1 MTTRTLPLLP
11 LKNVAVFPE
20 LIQAVIVGRP
30 ASLAAV
36 KAAVE
41 GDSLIC
47 TVLQKN
53 PNDENPSR
61 DALFDVGTICRV
73 TRVEQR
79 DGGAQVIVR
88 GVQRVRIENLDEQA
102 GSAEPEAPPPSV
114 GEPSAAAAKKQSPGI
129 GEESTGKEAKS
140 GSEKPPRPS
149 EKDDES
155 AFLAVT
161 VSPLP
166 AVVMPDDGEERAKAS
181 ALMRENLD
189 IAKRIAHI
197 MSQNP
202 DQLFEQM
209 VGGIENPITQMYR
222 LAELLR
228 NVELAEKQKVLEV
241 DDVQPFMEA
250 IHGLL
255 RQEIAVVE
263 MQRDLQSQA
272 REEVEQSQREH
283 MLRHQKRVIE
293 QALGEQN
300 DDEDVAELR
309 EQIRNL
315 KLSDDV
321 RKEVD
326 RELKRL
332 SKMSSHAADYQIA
345 RGYLELVAEL
355 PWNVITEDALDL
367 GNAQTVL
374 DEDHYGLEDVKE
386 RILESLAVLKLNPE
400 AKASILCFVGPP
412 GVGKT
417 SLGQSI
423 ARAMGR
429 KFERMS
435 LGGLHDE
442 SELRGHRRTYIGA
455 MPGRILQAVRRS
467 GVRNPVL
474 MLDEVD
480 KLGRDFRGDPAAAL
494 MEILDPAQNKEFRD
508 NYLNLPFDLSK
519 AFFITTANHLDGIPR
534 PLLDR
539 MEVLDLT
546 GYSELEK
553 LEIARRYLIPRQREN
568 AGLKEEQ
575 LAFTP
580 EALSCAVRR
589 HTREAGVRELDRV
602 IGRIASKRARQIV
615 QPQPSGAEALDQ
627 PIREDDGPITADD
640 LPDLLGP
647 EKFKTD
653 RQRSNMAPGVAPGLA
668 YTEAGGD
675 VLYVE
680 ATLTHKDDK
689 TITTGHLGKVMQESI
704 QAARS
709 YIWSV
714 AEQLEIDRATI
725 EENGIHVHVPAGAV
739 PKDGPS
745 AGITMATALAS
756 LYSNKSVR
764 DDIAMTGEL
773 TLSGLVLPVGGIREK
788 VLAAHRTGIRHVILP
803 RDNEAELAKL
813 PAPVRDEMEVTLV
826 DRLEDAVRVAI
837 PGLSPEG
844 AA

>member
-1 MTTRTLPLLP
+1 MTTHKLPLLP
-11 LKNVAVFPE
+11 LKNVTVYPE
-20 LIQAVIVGRP
+20 LIQALIVGRP
-30 ASLAAV
+30 ASLV
-36 KAAVE
+36 SIKAALD
-41 GDSLIC
+41 GDNTVL
-47 TVLQKN
+47 TVLQKD
-53 PNDENPSR
+53 PDDEHPAR
-61 DALFDVGTICRV
+61 EALYDVGTISKI

-88 GVQRVRIENLDEQA
+88 GVRRARLGDLTA
-102 GSAEPEAPPPSV
+102 AEGETPLVEVEVEELPTLTLPEDA
-114 GEPSAAAAKKQSPGI
+114 
-129 GEESTGKEAKS
+129 
-140 GSEKPPRPS
+140 
-149 EKDDES
+149 
-155 AFLAVT
+155 
-161 VSPLP
+161 
-166 AVVMPDDGEERAKAS
+166 EERAKAT

-189 IAKRIAHI
+189 IAKRVAQI

-202 DQLFEQM
+202 DQLFQQM
-209 VGGIENPITQMYR
+209 VGGIEDPVTQMYR

-228 NVELAEKQKVLEV
+228 NVEQAEKQKVLEV
-241 DDVQPFMEA
+241 DGIQPFLEA

-293 QALGEQN
+293 EALGEQG

-309 EQIRNL
+309 EQLRNINL
-315 KLSDDV
+315 TDDV

-332 SKMSSHAADYQIA
+332 AKMSSHAADYQIA

-355 PWNVITEDALDL
+355 PWNVITEDQLDL
-367 GNAQTVL
+367 GHAQSVL

-386 RILESLAVLKLNPE
+386 RILESLAVLQLNPE
-400 AKASILCFVGPP
+400 AKANILCFVGPP

-455 MPGRILQAVRRS
+455 MPGRILQAVRRA

-519 AFFITTANHLDGIPR
+519 VFFITTANHLDGIPP

-539 MEVLDLT
+539 MEVLELT
-546 GYSELEK
+546 GYSEQEK
-553 LEIARRYLIPRQREN
+553 REIARRYLLPRQRDN
-568 AGLKEEQ
+568 AGLTLEQ
-575 LAFTP
+575 LDLTDDAI
-580 EALSCAVRR
+580 SWAVRR
-589 HTREAGVRELDRV
+589 HTREAGVRELERV
-602 IGRIASKRARQIV
+602 IARVASKRARQIV
-615 QPQPSGAEALDQ
+615 QAEDASA
-627 PIREDDGPITADD
+627 PITVDD
-640 LPDLLGP
+640 LPALLGP
-647 EKFKTD
+647 DKFKTD
-653 RQRSNMAPGVAPGLA
+653 RQRENMAPGIAPGLA

-689 TITTGHLGKVMQESI
+689 TITTGRLGKVMQESI

-709 YIWSV
+709 YIWSA
-714 AEQLEIDRATI
+714 AEQLNIDRATI
-725 EENGIHVHVPAGAV
+725 EQNGIHVHVPAGAV

-756 LYSNKSVR
+756 LYSNQSVR

-803 RDNEAELAKL
+803 RDNESELAKL
-813 PAPVRDEMEVTLV
+813 PLPVRDEMEVTLV
-826 DRLEDAVRVAI
+826 DRLEDAVKVAI
-837 PGLSPEG
+837 PGLQGMS
-844 AA
+844 

>member
-1 MTTRTLPLLP
+1 MSTTTLPLLP
-11 LKNVAVFPE
+11 LKNVTVFPA
-20 LIQAVIVGRP
+20 LIQALIVGRA
-30 ASLAAV
+30 ASLAAI
-36 KAAVE
+36 KAAVD
-41 GDSLIC
+41 GDGQLL

-53 PNDENPSR
+53 PEDEHPDR
-61 DALFDVGTICRV
+61 DGLYDIGTISTV
-73 TRVEQR
+73 TRVEKR
-79 DGGAQVIVR
+79 EGGAQVIVR
-88 GVQRVRIENLDEQA
+88 GLARVRLHDVSGPANEESPALAQIERL
-102 GSAEPEAPPPSV
+102 PTLKVPPS
-114 GEPSAAAAKKQSPGI
+114 GEA
-129 GEESTGKEAKS
+129 
-140 GSEKPPRPS
+140 
-149 EKDDES
+149 
-155 AFLAVT
+155 
-161 VSPLP
+161 
-166 AVVMPDDGEERAKAS
+166 RAKAI
-181 ALMRENLD
+181 ALMKENLD
-189 IAKRIAHI
+189 ITRQIARI

-202 DQLFEQM
+202 DQLFQQM
-209 VGGIENPITQMYR
+209 VGAIDDPVTQMYR
-222 LAELLR
+222 LTELLR
-228 NVELAEKQKVLEV
+228 NVEQSAKQRVLEV
-241 DDVQPFMEA
+241 DELQPFLEA
-250 IHGLL
+250 IHKLL
-255 RQEIAVVE
+255 RQEIAVIE

-293 QALGEQN
+293 EALGEEG
-300 DDEDVAELR
+300 DDEDIAELR
-309 EQIRNL
+309 EQLRNIQL
-315 KLSDDV
+315 PEDV

-332 SKMSSHAADYQIA
+332 SKMSPNAADYQVS

-355 PWNVITEDALDL
+355 PWNVVTEDSLELD
-367 GNAQTVL
+367 NAETVL
-374 DEDHYGLEDVKE
+374 DEDHYGLDDVKE
-386 RILESLAVLKLNPE
+386 RIIESLAVLKLNPE

-455 MPGRILQAVRRS
+455 MPGRILQAVRRA

-519 AFFITTANHLDGIPR
+519 VFFITTANHLDGVPR

-539 MEVLDLT
+539 MEVLELT

-553 LEIARRYLIPRQREN
+553 LEIARRYLILRQREN
-568 AGLKEEQ
+568 AGLQEEQ
-575 LAFTP
+575 LNFTD
-580 EALSCAVRR
+580 EALSWIVRR
-589 HTREAGVRELDRV
+589 HTREAGVREFDRV
-602 IGRIASKRARQIV
+602 IARVASKRARQIV
-615 QPQPSGAEALDQ
+615 QAKEAAAA
-627 PIREDDGPITADD
+627 ITVDD
-640 LPDLLGP
+640 LPALLGP
-647 EKFKTD
+647 DKFKTD
-653 RQRSNMAPGVAPGLA
+653 RQRENMAPGVAPGLA

-680 ATLTHKDDK
+680 ATLTHKEDK
-689 TITTGHLGKVMQESI
+689 TITTGHLGKVMEESI
-704 QAARS
+704 KAARS

-714 AEQLEIDRATI
+714 ADQFNIDRATI
-725 EENGIHVHVPAGAV
+725 EGNGIHVHVPAGAV

-756 LYSNKSVR
+756 LYSNKPVR

-773 TLSGLVLPVGGIREK
+773 TLSGLILPVGGIREK

-803 RDNEAELAKL
+803 KDNEAELAKL
-813 PAPVRDEMEVTLV
+813 PPPVRDEMQVTLV
-826 DRLEDAVRVAI
+826 DRLEDAVKVAI
-837 PGLSPEG
+837 PDLNAG
-844 AA
+844 AS

>member
-1 MTTRTLPLLP
+1 MTTYRLPLLP
-11 LKNVAVFPE
+11 LKNVTVYPE
-20 LIQAVIVGRP
+20 LIQALIVGRP
-30 ASLAAV
+30 ASLAAI
-36 KAAVE
+36 KMAV
-41 GDSLIC
+41 DSERQVL

-53 PNDENPSR
+53 PEDEHPAR
-61 DALFDVGTICRV
+61 DALHDIGTVSTI

-79 DGGAQVIVR
+79 EGGAQVIVR
-88 GVQRVRIENLDEQA
+88 GVRRVRLHALTTTEGEVPLVEVDVEDLPPLA
-102 GSAEPEAPPPSV
+102 TPEA
-114 GEPSAAAAKKQSPGI
+114 
-129 GEESTGKEAKS
+129 
-140 GSEKPPRPS
+140 
-149 EKDDES
+149 
-155 AFLAVT
+155 
-161 VSPLP
+161 
-166 AVVMPDDGEERAKAS
+166 GEERAKAM

-189 IAKRIAHI
+189 MARRIAHV

-202 DQLFEQM
+202 EQLFQQM

-228 NVELAEKQKVLEV
+228 NVEQGEKQNVLEISE
-241 DDVQPFMEA
+241 VQPFLEA

-255 RQEIAVVE
+255 RQEIAVAE

-283 MLRHQKRVIE
+283 LLRHQKRVIE
-293 QALGEQN
+293 EALGEEG

-309 EQIRNL
+309 EQLRGLNL
-315 KLSDDV
+315 SEDV

-332 SKMSSHAADYQIA
+332 SKLSSHAPDYQIA

-355 PWNVITEDALDL
+355 PWNVITEDMLDV

-400 AKASILCFVGPP
+400 AKSSILCFVGPP

-442 SELRGHRRTYIGA
+442 SELRGHRRTYVGA

-519 AFFITTANHLDGIPR
+519 VFFITTANHLDGVPR

-568 AGLKEEQ
+568 AGLKEQQ
-575 LAFTP
+575 LAFTD

-602 IGRIASKRARQIV
+602 IGRVASKRARQIV
-615 QPQPSGAEALDQ
+615 QAKPTGAESLDE
-627 PIREDDGPITADD
+627 PIYQDPDAPITADD
-640 LPDLLGP
+640 LPTLLGP

-653 RQRSNMAPGVAPGLA
+653 RQREDMAPGVAAGLA

-680 ATLTHKDDK
+680 ATLTHQDEK

-704 QAARS
+704 KAARS

-714 AEQLEIDRATI
+714 AERLNIDRATI
-725 EENGIHVHVPAGAV
+725 EQNGVHVHVPAGAV

-813 PAPVRDEMEVTLV
+813 PAPVREEMEVTLV
-826 DRLEDAVRVAI
+826 DRLEDAVKVAI
-837 PGLSPEG
+837 PGLSS
-844 AA
+844 AN

>member
-1 MTTRTLPLLP
+1 
-11 LKNVAVFPE
+11 
-20 LIQAVIVGRP
+20 
-30 ASLAAV
+30 
-36 KAAVE
+36 
-41 GDSLIC
+41 
-47 TVLQKN
+47 
-53 PNDENPSR
+53 
-61 DALFDVGTICRV
+61 
-73 TRVEQR
+73 
-79 DGGAQVIVR
+79 
-88 GVQRVRIENLDEQA
+88 
-102 GSAEPEAPPPSV
+102 
-114 GEPSAAAAKKQSPGI
+114 
-129 GEESTGKEAKS
+129 
-140 GSEKPPRPS
+140 
-149 EKDDES
+149 
-155 AFLAVT
+155 
-161 VSPLP
+161 
-166 AVVMPDDGEERAKAS
+166 
-181 ALMRENLD
+181 
-189 IAKRIAHI
+189 
-197 MSQNP
+197 
-202 DQLFEQM
+202 
-209 VGGIENPITQMYR
+209 MYR
-222 LAELLR
+222 L
-228 NVELAEKQKVLEV
+228 VELARNIEQNDKQRILEI
-241 DDVQPFMEA
+241 DEIQEFLEA
-250 IHGLL
+250 IHRLL
-255 RQEIAVVE
+255 RQELAVVE

-272 REEVEQSQREH
+272 REEAEHGQREH
-283 MLRHQKRVIE
+283 LLRQQKRVIE
-293 QALGEQN
+293 EALGEDG
-300 DDEDVAELR
+300 DDEDIAELR
-309 EQIRNL
+309 KQLRNVNL
-315 KLSDDV
+315 PDDV

-332 SKMSSHAADYQIA
+332 SRMSANAADYQVS

-355 PWNVITEDALDL
+355 PWNVITEDTLDL
-367 GNAQTVL
+367 ANAQTVL
-374 DEDHYGLEDVKE
+374 DEDHYGLEEVKE
-386 RILESLAVLKLNPE
+386 RILEALAVLRLNPD

-455 MPGRILQAVRRS
+455 MPGRILQAVRRA

-494 MEILDPAQNKEFRD
+494 MEILDPAQNREFRD

-519 AFFITTANHLDGIPR
+519 VIFITTANHLDGIPR

-539 MEVLDLT
+539 MEVLELT
-546 GYSELEK
+546 GYSEMEK

-568 AGLKEEQ
+568 AGLDDDQ
-575 LAFTP
+575 LGFTD
-580 EALSCAVRR
+580 EALSWAVRR

-602 IGRIASKRARQIV
+602 VGRVASKRARQIV
-615 QPQPSGAEALDQ
+615 QAEGPSA
-627 PIREDDGPITADD
+627 TVTVDD
-640 LPDLLGP
+640 LPELLGP
-647 EKFKTD
+647 DKFKTD
-653 RQRSNMAPGVAPGLA
+653 RQRENMAPGVAPGLA

-714 AEQLEIDRATI
+714 AERLNIDRSTI

-756 LYSNKSVR
+756 LYSNKRVR
-764 DDIAMTGEL
+764 DDVAMTGEL

-803 RDNEAELAKL
+803 RDNESDFAKL
-813 PAPVRDEMEVTLV
+813 PQAVRDDMELTLV
-826 DRLEDAVRVAI
+826 DCLEDAVKVAI
-837 PGLSPEG
+837 PGLQPP
-844 AA
+844 A

>member
-1 MTTRTLPLLP
+1 MSTRKLPLLP
-11 LKNVAVFPE
+11 LKDVTVFPK
-20 LIQAVIVGRP
+20 LIQALIVGRP

-36 KAAVE
+36 KAAAE
-41 GDSLIC
+41 AGGEIL
-47 TVLQKN
+47 TVLQRQ
-53 PNDENPSR
+53 PEEEHPDQAGLYEI
-61 DALFDVGTICRV
+61 GTLSTV
-73 TRVEQR
+73 TRVDQR

-88 GVQRVRIENLDEQA
+88 GEQRVRILSVAKAEA
-102 GSAEPEAPPPSV
+102 GPEGEGDTDALEAEVEPLRTPEVP
-114 GEPSAAAAKKQSPGI
+114 
-129 GEESTGKEAKS
+129 EE
-140 GSEKPPRPS
+140 
-149 EKDDES
+149 
-155 AFLAVT
+155 
-161 VSPLP
+161 
-166 AVVMPDDGEERAKAS
+166 GEERAKAT

-189 IAKRIAHI
+189 IARRIAQI

-202 DQLFEQM
+202 EQIFQQM
-209 VGGIENPITQMYR
+209 VGSIKSPITQMYR
-222 LAELLR
+222 LVDLLR
-228 NVELAEKQKVLEV
+228 NAEQVEKQKVLEQG
-241 DDVQPFMEA
+241 DAQPFLEA
-250 IHGLL
+250 IHALL

-283 MLRHQKRVIE
+283 LLRHQKRVIE
-293 QALGEQN
+293 EALGEQA

-309 EQIRNL
+309 EQLRGL
-315 KLSDDV
+315 KLGDDV

-332 SKMSSHAADYQIA
+332 SRMSSHAADYQIA

-355 PWNVITEDALDL
+355 PWNVVTEDTLDL
-367 GNAQTVL
+367 DHAQTVL
-374 DEDHYGLEDVKE
+374 DEDHYGLGDVKE
-386 RILESLAVLKLNPE
+386 RILEALAVLQLNPE

-455 MPGRILQAVRRS
+455 MPGRILQAVRRA

-494 MEILDPAQNKEFRD
+494 MEILDPAQNKDFRD

-519 AFFITTANHLDGIPR
+519 VFFITTANDTGGIPR

-539 MEVLDLT
+539 MEVLDLS
-546 GYSELEK
+546 GYSEQEK
-553 LEIARRYLIPRQREN
+553 LEIACRYLIPRQREN
-568 AGLKEEQ
+568 AGLKDEQ
-575 LAFTP
+575 LVFTD
-580 EALSCAVRR
+580 EALSWITRR
-589 HTREAGVRELDRV
+589 HTREAGVRELDRA
-602 IGRIASKRARQIV
+602 IGRVASKRARLIV
-615 QPQPSGAEALDQ
+615 QEEERPSDTGSA
-627 PIREDDGPITADD
+627 ITVDD
-640 LPDLLGP
+640 LPRLLGP
-647 EKFKTD
+647 EKFKSD
-653 RQRSNMAPGVAPGLA
+653 RQRENMAPGVAPGLA
-668 YTEAGGD
+668 YTESGGD

-689 TITTGHLGKVMQESI
+689 TITTGHLGQVMQESI

-714 AEQLEIDRATI
+714 ADSLNIDRATI

-756 LYSNKSVR
+756 LYSDKSVR
-764 DDIAMTGEL
+764 DDIALTGEL

-813 PAPVRDEMEVTLV
+813 PERVRDEMEVTLV

-837 PGLSPEG
+837 PGLQ
-844 AA
+844 A

>member
-1 MTTRTLPLLP
+1 MQKLPLLP

-20 LIQAVIVGRP
+20 LIQALIVGRP

-36 KAAVE
+36 KAAAE
-41 GDSLIC
+41 DNREIL
-47 TVLQKN
+47 TVLQRDRN
-53 PNDENPSR
+53 EENPAR
-61 DALFDVGTICRV
+61 EGVYDIGTASRV
-73 TRVEQR
+73 TRVEKR

-88 GVQRVRIENLDEQA
+88 GLRRVRLHGLNL
-102 GSAEPEAPPPSV
+102 V
-114 GEPSAAAAKKQSPGI
+114 GEGPLAEVEV
-129 GEESTGKEAKS
+129 EEL
-140 GSEKPPRPS
+140 P
-149 EKDDES
+149 
-155 AFLAVT
+155 T
-161 VSPLP
+161 VALP
-166 AVVMPDDGEERAKAS
+166 EDGEERAKAT
-181 ALMRENLD
+181 ALARENLD
-189 IAKRIAHI
+189 IARQIAHL
-197 MSQNP
+197 MSENP
-202 DQLFEQM
+202 DQLFHQM
-209 VGGIENPITQMYR
+209 VGSIEDVITQMYR
-222 LAELLR
+222 LAELAR
-228 NVELAEKQKVLEV
+228 NVEQAEKQKILEI
-241 DDVQPFMEA
+241 DDCQEFLEA
-250 IHGLL
+250 IHRLL
-255 RQEIAVVE
+255 RQEMAVIE

-272 REEVEQSQREH
+272 REEAEQGQREH
-283 MLRHQKRVIE
+283 LLRHQKRVIE
-293 QALGEQN
+293 EALGEGS
-300 DDEDVAELR
+300 DDEDTAELR
-309 EQIRNL
+309 EQLRGI
-315 KLSDDV
+315 KLPDDV

-332 SKMSSHAADYQIA
+332 SRMSANAADYQIA

-355 PWNVITEDALDL
+355 PWNVITEDTLDL
-367 GNAQTVL
+367 GHAQNVL
-374 DEDHYGLEDVKE
+374 DEDHYGLDDVKE
-386 RILESLAVLKLNPE
+386 RILESLAVLQLNPE

-455 MPGRILQAVRRS
+455 MPGRILQAVRRA

-519 AFFITTANHLDGIPR
+519 VFFITTANHLDGVPR

-539 MEVLDLT
+539 MEVLELT
-546 GYSELEK
+546 GYSEMEK

-568 AGLKEEQ
+568 AGLGDEQ
-575 LAFTP
+575 LGFTD
-580 EALSCAVRR
+580 EALAWAIRR

-602 IGRIASKRARQIV
+602 IGRVASKRARQTL
-615 QPQPSGAEALDQ
+615 QAEKPAD
-627 PIREDDGPITADD
+627 TVTMDD
-640 LPDLLGP
+640 LPGLLGP
-647 EKFKTD
+647 DKFKND
-653 RQRSNMAPGVAPGLA
+653 RQRENLAPGVAPGLA

-689 TITTGHLGKVMQESI
+689 TITTGHLGKVMTESI

-714 AEQLEIDRATI
+714 AERLNISRSTI

-756 LYSNKSVR
+756 IYSNKRVR
-764 DDIAMTGEL
+764 DDVAMTGEL
-773 TLSGLVLPVGGIREK
+773 TLSGIVLPVGGIREK

-803 RDNEAELAKL
+803 RDNEADFAKL
-813 PAPVRDEMEVTLV
+813 PPLVREEMEVTLV
-826 DRLEDAVRVAI
+826 DCLEDAVKVAI
-837 PGLSPEG
+837 PELGPVGE
-844 AA
+844 A

>member
-1 MTTRTLPLLP
+1 MSTVSLPLLP
-11 LKNVAVFPE
+11 LKNVTVFPA
-20 LIQAVIVGRP
+20 LIQALIVGRA
-30 ASLAAV
+30 ASLAAI

-41 GDSLIC
+41 GDGRIL

-53 PNDENPSR
+53 PEDEHPER
-61 DALFDVGTICRV
+61 DGLYDIGTVSTV

-88 GVQRVRIENLDEQA
+88 GVARARLHRMSVPQA
-102 GSAEPEAPPPSV
+102 EDQPALVEVKKLTELCVPRT
-114 GEPSAAAAKKQSPGI
+114 GEK
-129 GEESTGKEAKS
+129 
-140 GSEKPPRPS
+140 
-149 EKDDES
+149 
-155 AFLAVT
+155 
-161 VSPLP
+161 
-166 AVVMPDDGEERAKAS
+166 RAKAV
-181 ALMRENLD
+181 ALMKENLD
-189 IAKRIAHI
+189 IARQITRVV
-197 MSQNP
+197 SQNP
-202 DQLFEQM
+202 DQLFQQM
-209 VGGIENPITQMYR
+209 VGGIEDPVTQMYR
-222 LAELLR
+222 LTELLR
-228 NVELAEKQKVLEV
+228 NVEQGAKQRVLEI
-241 DDVQPFMEA
+241 DEMQPFLEA

-255 RQEIAVVE
+255 RQEMAVIE
-263 MQRDLQSQA
+263 MQRDLQSKA
-272 REEVEQSQREH
+272 REEVEESQREH

-293 QALGEQN
+293 EALGEQG
-300 DDEDVAELR
+300 DDEDIAELR
-309 EQIRNL
+309 EQLRGITVP
-315 KLSDDV
+315 DDV

-332 SKMSSHAADYQIA
+332 SKMSNHAADYQVA

-355 PWNVITEDALDL
+355 PWNVVTEDTLDL
-367 GNAQTVL
+367 SHAQTVL
-374 DEDHYGLEDVKE
+374 DEDHYGLDDVKE
-386 RILESLAVLKLNPE
+386 RILEALAVLQLNPD

-455 MPGRILQAVRRS
+455 MPGRILQAVRRA

-519 AFFITTANHLDGIPR
+519 VFFITTANHLDGVPR

-553 LEIARRYLIPRQREN
+553 LEIARRYLIPRQRDN
-568 AGLKEEQ
+568 AGLNREQ
-575 LAFTP
+575 LNFTN
-580 EALSCAVRR
+580 EALSWAIRR

-602 IGRIASKRARQIV
+602 LGRVASKRARQVV
-615 QPQPSGAEALDQ
+615 QAEEPPPA
-627 PIREDDGPITADD
+627 ITVDD
-640 LPDLLGP
+640 LPKLLGP
-647 EKFKTD
+647 DKFKTD
-653 RQRSNMAPGVAPGLA
+653 RQRENMAPGVAPGLA

-680 ATLTHKDDK
+680 ATLTHKEDK

-714 AEQLEIDRATI
+714 AEQLNIDRSKI

-756 LYSNKSVR
+756 LYSNKPVR

-803 RDNEAELAKL
+803 RDNEAELTKL

-826 DRLEDAVRVAI
+826 DRLEDAVKVAI
-837 PGLSPEG
+837 PDLRASVF
-844 AA
+844 

>member
-1 MTTRTLPLLP
+1 MTTQTLPLLP
-11 LKNVAVFPE
+11 LKNVAIFPE
-20 LIQAVIVGRP
+20 LIQALIVGRP

-36 KAAVE
+36 KVAIDHDRKLV
-41 GDSLIC
+41 
-47 TVLQKN
+47 TVLQK
-53 PNDENPSR
+53 DRDQENPDR
-61 DALFDVGTICRV
+61 EGLFDIGTLASV

-88 GVQRVRIENLDEQA
+88 GVRRVRVEGL
-102 GSAEPEAPPPSV
+102 SAPTAEDAPAEVEVVELPTPVLPE
-114 GEPSAAAAKKQSPGI
+114 G
-129 GEESTGKEAKS
+129 
-140 GSEKPPRPS
+140 
-149 EKDDES
+149 
-155 AFLAVT
+155 
-161 VSPLP
+161 
-166 AVVMPDDGEERAKAS
+166 GEERAKAT
-181 ALMRENLD
+181 ALIRENLD
-189 IAKRIAHI
+189 IARQVAHI

-202 DQLFEQM
+202 DQLFQQM
-209 VGGIENPITQMYR
+209 VGSIEDPVTQMYR
-222 LAELLR
+222 L
-228 NVELAEKQKVLEV
+228 VELARNIEQNDKQRILEI
-241 DDVQPFMEA
+241 DEIQQFLEA
-250 IHGLL
+250 IHRLL
-255 RQEIAVVE
+255 RQELAVVE

-272 REEVEQSQREH
+272 REEAEHGQREH
-283 MLRHQKRVIE
+283 LLRQQKRVIE
-293 QALGEQN
+293 EALGEDG
-300 DDEDVAELR
+300 DDEDIAELR
-309 EQIRNL
+309 KQLRNVNL
-315 KLSDDV
+315 PDDV

-332 SKMSSHAADYQIA
+332 SRMSANAADYQVS

-355 PWNVITEDALDL
+355 PWNVITEDTLDL
-367 GNAQTVL
+367 ANAQTVL
-374 DEDHYGLEDVKE
+374 DEDHYGLEEVKE
-386 RILESLAVLKLNPE
+386 RILESLAVLRLNPD
-400 AKASILCFVGPP
+400 ANASILCFVGPP

-455 MPGRILQAVRRS
+455 MPGRILQAVRRA

-494 MEILDPAQNKEFRD
+494 MEILDPAQNCEFRD

-519 AFFITTANHLDGIPR
+519 VIFITTANHLDGVPR

-539 MEVLDLT
+539 MEVLELT
-546 GYSELEK
+546 GYSEIEK

-568 AGLKEEQ
+568 AGLSDDQ
-575 LAFTP
+575 LGFTD
-580 EALSCAVRR
+580 EALSWAVRR

-602 IGRIASKRARQIV
+602 IGRVASKRARQIV
-615 QPQPSGAEALDQ
+615 QAEVPSA
-627 PIREDDGPITADD
+627 TVTVDD
-640 LPDLLGP
+640 LPELLGP
-647 EKFKTD
+647 DRFKTD
-653 RQRSNMAPGVAPGLA
+653 RQRENMAPGVAPGLA

-714 AEQLEIDRATI
+714 AERLNIDRSMI

-756 LYSNKSVR
+756 LYSNKRVR
-764 DDIAMTGEL
+764 DDVAMTGEL

-803 RDNEAELAKL
+803 RDNESDFAKL
-813 PAPVRDEMEVTLV
+813 PQAVRDDMELTLV
-826 DRLEDAVRVAI
+826 DCLEDAVKVAI
-837 PGLSPEG
+837 PGLKPPV
-844 AA
+844 

>member
-1 MTTRTLPLLP
+1 MPTSKLPLLP
-11 LKNVAVFPE
+11 LKNVAVFPQ
-20 LIQAVIVGRP
+20 LIQALIVGRV

-36 KAAVE
+36 KAATE
-41 GDSLIC
+41 RDCEIL
-47 TVLQKN
+47 TVLQKD
-53 PNDENPSR
+53 PNDERPNCEG
-61 DALFDVGTICRV
+61 LYGVGTVSTV

-88 GVQRVRIENLDEQA
+88 GLRRVRLLAVSPAEGNAPLVEAEVENLPTPTI
-102 GSAEPEAPPPSV
+102 PEA
-114 GEPSAAAAKKQSPGI
+114 
-129 GEESTGKEAKS
+129 
-140 GSEKPPRPS
+140 
-149 EKDDES
+149 
-155 AFLAVT
+155 
-161 VSPLP
+161 
-166 AVVMPDDGEERAKAS
+166 GEERAKAIV
-181 ALMRENLD
+181 LIRENLD
-189 IAKRIAHI
+189 IARQIAHI
-197 MSQNP
+197 MSQNA
-202 DQLFEQM
+202 DQFFQQM
-209 VGGIENPITQMYR
+209 VGGIEDPVTQMYR

-228 NVELAEKQKVLEV
+228 NVEQQDKQKVLEI
-241 DDVQPFMEA
+241 DDIQPFVEA
-250 IHGLL
+250 VHSLL
-255 RQEIAVVE
+255 RQELVVVE

-272 REEVEQSQREH
+272 REEVEQNQREH
-283 MLRHQKRVIE
+283 LLRHQKRVIE
-293 QALGEQN
+293 EALGEDG

-309 EQIRNL
+309 KQLRSINL
-315 KLSDDV
+315 PEDV

-332 SKMSSHAADYQIA
+332 SRMSANAADYQVA
-345 RGYLELVAEL
+345 RGYLELIAEL
-355 PWNVITEDALDL
+355 PWNVITEDSLDL
-367 GNAQTVL
+367 DHAQAVL
-374 DEDHYGLEDVKE
+374 NEDHYGLDDVKE
-386 RILESLAVLKLNPE
+386 RILESLAVLQLNPE

-442 SELRGHRRTYIGA
+442 SELRGHRRTYVGA
-455 MPGRILQAVRRS
+455 MPGRILQAVRRA

-519 AFFITTANHLDGIPR
+519 VFFITTANQLDGVPR

-539 MEVLDLT
+539 MEVLELT

-553 LEIARRYLIPRQREN
+553 LEIARRYLIPQQRDN
-568 AGLKEEQ
+568 AGLAAEQ
-575 LAFTP
+575 LDFTDD
-580 EALSCAVRR
+580 ALCWAIRH
-589 HTREAGVRELDRV
+589 HTREAGVRELDRI
-602 IGRIASKRARQIV
+602 IGRVASRRARQIV
-615 QPQPSGAEALDQ
+615 QAKEVVAS
-627 PIREDDGPITADD
+627 ITVDD
-640 LPDLLGP
+640 LPALLGP

-653 RQRSNMAPGVAPGLA
+653 RQRENMAPGVAPGLA

-689 TITTGHLGKVMQESI
+689 TITTGHLGQVMQESI

-714 AEQLEIDRATI
+714 AERLNIDRATI

-756 LYSNKSVR
+756 LYSNKRVR
-764 DDIAMTGEL
+764 DDVAMTGEL

-813 PAPVRDEMEVTLV
+813 PALVREEMKVTLV
-826 DRLEDAVRVAI
+826 DRLEEAVKVAI
-837 PGLSPEG
+837 PDLQTST
-844 AA
+844 AS

>member
-1 MTTRTLPLLP
+1 MTTQTLPRLPLLP
-11 LKNVAVFPE
+11 LKNVAIFPE
-20 LIQAVIVGRP
+20 LIQALIVGRP

-36 KAAVE
+36 KVAIDQDRKLV
-41 GDSLIC
+41 
-47 TVLQKN
+47 TVLQR
-53 PNDENPSR
+53 DRDQENPDR
-61 DALFDVGTICRV
+61 EGLFDIGTLATV

-88 GVQRVRIENLDEQA
+88 GVRRVRVHALCA
-102 GSAEPEAPPPSV
+102 PAAEDAPAEVEVVELPTPVLPE
-114 GEPSAAAAKKQSPGI
+114 
-129 GEESTGKEAKS
+129 
-140 GSEKPPRPS
+140 
-149 EKDDES
+149 
-155 AFLAVT
+155 
-161 VSPLP
+161 
-166 AVVMPDDGEERAKAS
+166 DGEERAKAT
-181 ALMRENLD
+181 ALVRENLD
-189 IAKRIAHI
+189 IARQVAHI

-202 DQLFEQM
+202 DQLFQQM
-209 VGGIENPITQMYR
+209 VGSIEDPVTQMYR
-222 LAELLR
+222 L
-228 NVELAEKQKVLEV
+228 VELARNIEQNDKQRILEI
-241 DDVQPFMEA
+241 DEIQPFLEA
-250 IHGLL
+250 IHRLL
-255 RQEIAVVE
+255 RQELAVVE

-272 REEVEQSQREH
+272 REEAEHGQREH
-283 MLRHQKRVIE
+283 LLRQQKRVIE
-293 QALGEQN
+293 EALGEDG
-300 DDEDVAELR
+300 DDEDIAELR
-309 EQIRNL
+309 KQLRNVNL
-315 KLSDDV
+315 PDDV

-332 SKMSSHAADYQIA
+332 SRMSANAADYQVS

-355 PWNVITEDALDL
+355 PWNVITEDTLDL
-367 GNAQTVL
+367 ANAQTVL
-374 DEDHYGLEDVKE
+374 DEDHYGLEEVKE
-386 RILESLAVLKLNPE
+386 RILESLAVLRLNPD

-455 MPGRILQAVRRS
+455 MPGRILQAVRRA

-494 MEILDPAQNKEFRD
+494 MEILDPAQNREFRD

-519 AFFITTANHLDGIPR
+519 VIFITTANHLDGIPR

-539 MEVLDLT
+539 MEVLELT
-546 GYSELEK
+546 GYSEMEK

-568 AGLKEEQ
+568 AGLADDQ
-575 LAFTP
+575 LGFTD
-580 EALSCAVRR
+580 EALSWGVRR

-615 QPQPSGAEALDQ
+615 QAEGPSA
-627 PIREDDGPITADD
+627 TVTVDD
-640 LPDLLGP
+640 LPELLGP
-647 EKFKTD
+647 DKFKTD
-653 RQRSNMAPGVAPGLA
+653 RQRENMAPGVAPGLA
-668 YTEAGGD
+668 YTEVGGD

-714 AEQLEIDRATI
+714 AERLNIDRNTI

-756 LYSNKSVR
+756 LYSNKRVR
-764 DDIAMTGEL
+764 DDVAMTGEL

-803 RDNEAELAKL
+803 RDNESDFAKL
-813 PAPVRDEMEVTLV
+813 PQAVRDDMELTLV
-826 DRLEDAVRVAI
+826 DCLEDAVKVAI
-837 PGLSPEG
+837 PGLRPP
-844 AA
+844 A

>member
-1 MTTRTLPLLP
+1 MSTTSLPLLP
-11 LKNVAVFPE
+11 LKNVTVFPA
-20 LIQAVIVGRP
+20 LIQALIVGRT
-30 ASLAAV
+30 ASLAAI

-41 GDSLIC
+41 GDGQLL

-53 PNDENPSR
+53 PEDEHPDR
-61 DALFDVGTICRV
+61 DGLYDIGTISTV

-79 DGGAQVIVR
+79 EGGAQVIVR
-88 GVQRVRIENLDEQA
+88 GIGRARLHGLSGPANDDAPVVAEIERL
-102 GSAEPEAPPPSV
+102 PTLKVPPS
-114 GEPSAAAAKKQSPGI
+114 
-129 GEESTGKEAKS
+129 
-140 GSEKPPRPS
+140 
-149 EKDDES
+149 
-155 AFLAVT
+155 
-161 VSPLP
+161 
-166 AVVMPDDGEERAKAS
+166 GEERAKAI
-181 ALMRENLD
+181 ALMKENLD
-189 IAKRIAHI
+189 MARQIARV
-197 MSQNP
+197 MSQNAE
-202 DQLFEQM
+202 QLFQQM
-209 VGGIENPITQMYR
+209 VGGIDDPVTQMYR

-228 NVELAEKQKVLEV
+228 NVEQGAKQQVLEI
-241 DDVQPFMEA
+241 DQLQPFLEVV
-250 IHGLL
+250 HKLL
-255 RQEIAVVE
+255 RQEVAVIE

-293 QALGEQN
+293 EALGEEG
-300 DDEDVAELR
+300 DDEDIAELR
-309 EQIRNL
+309 EQLRNAQL
-315 KLSDDV
+315 PDDV

-332 SKMSSHAADYQIA
+332 SKMSSNAADYQVS

-355 PWNVITEDALDL
+355 PWNVVTEDSLELD
-367 GNAQTVL
+367 NAQTVL
-374 DEDHYGLEDVKE
+374 DEDHYGLDDVKE

-455 MPGRILQAVRRS
+455 MPGRILQAVRRA

-508 NYLNLPFDLSK
+508 NYLNLPFDLAK
-519 AFFITTANHLDGIPR
+519 VFFITTANHLDGVPR

-539 MEVLDLT
+539 MEVLELT

-568 AGLKEEQ
+568 AGLQEEQ
-575 LAFTP
+575 LNFTT
-580 EALSCAVRR
+580 EALSWAIRR

-602 IGRIASKRARQIV
+602 IARVASKRARQIV
-615 QPQPSGAEALDQ
+615 QAEESATA
-627 PIREDDGPITADD
+627 ITVDD
-640 LPDLLGP
+640 LPALLGP
-647 EKFKTD
+647 DKFKTD
-653 RQRSNMAPGVAPGLA
+653 RQRENMAPGIAPGLA

-680 ATLTHKDDK
+680 ATLTHKEDK

-714 AEQLEIDRATI
+714 ADQLHISRDMIEQ
-725 EENGIHVHVPAGAV
+725 NGIHVHVPAGAV

-756 LYSNKSVR
+756 LYSNKPVR
-764 DDIAMTGEL
+764 DDVAMTGEL
-773 TLSGLVLPVGGIREK
+773 TLSGLILPVGGIREK

-803 RDNEAELAKL
+803 RDNEAELEKL
-813 PAPVRDEMEVTLV
+813 PTPVREEMQVTLV
-826 DRLEDAVRVAI
+826 DRLEDAVKVAI
-837 PGLSPEG
+837 PELNSSL
-844 AA
+844 AQ

>member
-1 MTTRTLPLLP
+1 MTTHKLPLLP
-11 LKNVAVFPE
+11 LKNVTVYPE
-20 LIQAVIVGRP
+20 LIQALIVGRP
-30 ASLAAV
+30 ASLV
-36 KAAVE
+36 SIKAALD
-41 GDSLIC
+41 GDNTVL
-47 TVLQKN
+47 TVLQKD
-53 PNDENPSR
+53 PDDEHPAR
-61 DALFDVGTICRV
+61 EALYDVGTISKI

-88 GVQRVRIENLDEQA
+88 GVRRARLGDLTA
-102 GSAEPEAPPPSV
+102 AEGETPLVEVEVEELPTLTLPEDA
-114 GEPSAAAAKKQSPGI
+114 
-129 GEESTGKEAKS
+129 
-140 GSEKPPRPS
+140 
-149 EKDDES
+149 
-155 AFLAVT
+155 
-161 VSPLP
+161 
-166 AVVMPDDGEERAKAS
+166 EERAKAT

-189 IAKRIAHI
+189 IAKRVAQI

-202 DQLFEQM
+202 DQLFQQM
-209 VGGIENPITQMYR
+209 VGGIEDPVTQMYR

-228 NVELAEKQKVLEV
+228 NIEQAEKQKVLEV
-241 DDVQPFMEA
+241 DDIQPFLEA

-293 QALGEQN
+293 EALGEQG

-309 EQIRNL
+309 EQLRNINL
-315 KLSDDV
+315 TDDV

-332 SKMSSHAADYQIA
+332 AKMSSHAADYQIA

-355 PWNVITEDALDL
+355 PWNVITEDQLDL
-367 GNAQTVL
+367 GHAQSVL

-386 RILESLAVLKLNPE
+386 RILESLAVLQLNPE
-400 AKASILCFVGPP
+400 AKANILCFVGPP

-455 MPGRILQAVRRS
+455 MPGRILQAVRRA

-519 AFFITTANHLDGIPR
+519 VFFITTANHLDGIPP

-539 MEVLDLT
+539 MEVLELT
-546 GYSELEK
+546 GYSEQEK
-553 LEIARRYLIPRQREN
+553 REIARRYLLPRQRDN
-568 AGLKEEQ
+568 AGLTLEQ
-575 LAFTP
+575 LDLTDDAI
-580 EALSCAVRR
+580 SWAVRR
-589 HTREAGVRELDRV
+589 HTREAGVRELERV
-602 IGRIASKRARQIV
+602 IARIASKRARQIV
-615 QPQPSGAEALDQ
+615 QAEDASA
-627 PIREDDGPITADD
+627 PITVDD
-640 LPDLLGP
+640 LPALLGP
-647 EKFKTD
+647 DKFKTD
-653 RQRSNMAPGVAPGLA
+653 RQRENMAPGIAPGLA

-689 TITTGHLGKVMQESI
+689 TITTGRLGKVMQESI

-709 YIWSV
+709 YIWSA
-714 AEQLEIDRATI
+714 AEQLNIDRATI
-725 EENGIHVHVPAGAV
+725 EQNGIHVHVPAGAV

-756 LYSNKSVR
+756 LYSNQSVR

-803 RDNEAELAKL
+803 RDNESELAKL
-813 PAPVRDEMEVTLV
+813 PVPVRDEMEVTLV
-826 DRLEDAVRVAI
+826 DRLEDAVKVAI
-837 PGLSPEG
+837 PGLQGMS
-844 AA
+844 

>member
-1 MTTRTLPLLP
+1 MTTQTLPLLP
-11 LKNVAVFPE
+11 LKNIAIFPE
-20 LIQAVIVGRP
+20 LIQALIVGRP

-36 KAAVE
+36 KAAVDHDRE
-41 GDSLIC
+41 LV
-47 TVLQKN
+47 TVLQK
-53 PNDENPSR
+53 DR
-61 DALFDVGTICRV
+61 DQEKPDRDGLFDIGTLATV

-88 GVQRVRIENLDEQA
+88 GVRRVRLQA
-102 GSAEPEAPPPSV
+102 LRVPAGETDPAEVEVEALPTPE
-114 GEPSAAAAKKQSPGI
+114 
-129 GEESTGKEAKS
+129 
-140 GSEKPPRPS
+140 
-149 EKDDES
+149 
-155 AFLAVT
+155 
-161 VSPLP
+161 LP
-166 AVVMPDDGEERAKAS
+166 EDGEDRAKAM
-181 ALMRENLD
+181 ALIRENLD
-189 IAKRIAHI
+189 IARQVAHI

-202 DQLFEQM
+202 DQLFQQM
-209 VGGIENPITQMYR
+209 VGSIDDPVTQMYR
-222 LAELLR
+222 L
-228 NVELAEKQKVLEV
+228 VELARNIEQNDKQAILEV
-241 DDVQPFMEA
+241 DDIQPFLEA
-250 IHGLL
+250 IHRLL
-255 RQEIAVVE
+255 RQELAVVE

-272 REEVEQSQREH
+272 REEAEHGQREH
-283 MLRHQKRVIE
+283 LLRQQKRVIE
-293 QALGEQN
+293 EALGEDG
-300 DDEDVAELR
+300 DDEDIAELR
-309 EQIRNL
+309 KQLRNVNL
-315 KLSDDV
+315 PDDV

-332 SKMSSHAADYQIA
+332 SRMSANAADYQVA

-355 PWNVITEDALDL
+355 PWNVVTEDTLDL
-367 GNAQTVL
+367 DNAQAVL
-374 DEDHYGLEDVKE
+374 DEDHYGLEEVKE
-386 RILESLAVLKLNPE
+386 RILESLAVLQLNPD

-423 ARAMGR
+423 ARSMGR

-455 MPGRILQAVRRS
+455 MPGRILQAVRRA

-480 KLGRDFRGDPAAAL
+480 KLGRDFRGDPSAAL
-494 MEILDPAQNKEFRD
+494 MEILDPAQNREFRD

-519 AFFITTANHLDGIPR
+519 VFFITTANHLDGIPR

-539 MEVLDLT
+539 MEVLELT
-546 GYSELEK
+546 GYSEMEK
-553 LEIARRYLIPRQREN
+553 LEIARRYLVPRQREN
-568 AGLKEEQ
+568 AGLADDQ
-575 LAFTP
+575 LAFTD
-580 EALSCAVRR
+580 EALSWAVRR

-602 IGRIASKRARQIV
+602 VGRVASKRARQIV
-615 QPQPSGAEALDQ
+615 QAGSPPAMV
-627 PIREDDGPITADD
+627 TVDD
-640 LPDLLGP
+640 LPELLGP
-647 EKFKTD
+647 DKFKTD
-653 RQRSNMAPGVAPGLA
+653 RQRENMAPGVAPGLA

-714 AEQLEIDRATI
+714 AEQLNIDRSTI

-756 LYSNKSVR
+756 LYSNKRVR
-764 DDIAMTGEL
+764 DDVAMTGEL

-803 RDNEAELAKL
+803 RDNESDFAKL
-813 PAPVRDEMEVTLV
+813 PEAVRVDMEVTLV
-826 DRLEDAVRVAI
+826 DCLEDAVKVAI
-837 PGLSPEG
+837 PELDP
-844 AA
+844 ARADA

>member
-1 MTTRTLPLLP
+1 MSTTSLPLLP
-11 LKNVAVFPE
+11 LKNVTVFPA
-20 LIQAVIVGRP
+20 LIQALIVGRT
-30 ASLAAV
+30 ASLAAI

-41 GDSLIC
+41 GDGQLL

-53 PNDENPSR
+53 PEDEHPDR
-61 DALFDVGTICRV
+61 DGLYDIGTISTV

-79 DGGAQVIVR
+79 EGGAQVIVR
-88 GVQRVRIENLDEQA
+88 GIGRARLHGLSAPANDDAPVVAQIERL
-102 GSAEPEAPPPSV
+102 PTLKVPPS
-114 GEPSAAAAKKQSPGI
+114 
-129 GEESTGKEAKS
+129 
-140 GSEKPPRPS
+140 
-149 EKDDES
+149 
-155 AFLAVT
+155 
-161 VSPLP
+161 
-166 AVVMPDDGEERAKAS
+166 GEERAKAI
-181 ALMRENLD
+181 ALMKENLD
-189 IAKRIAHI
+189 MARQIARV
-197 MSQNP
+197 MSQNAE
-202 DQLFEQM
+202 QLFQQM
-209 VGGIENPITQMYR
+209 VGGIDDPVTQMYR

-228 NVELAEKQKVLEV
+228 NVEQGAKQQVLEI
-241 DDVQPFMEA
+241 DQLQPFLEVV
-250 IHGLL
+250 HKLL
-255 RQEIAVVE
+255 RQEVAVVE

-293 QALGEQN
+293 EALGEEG
-300 DDEDVAELR
+300 DDEDIAELR
-309 EQIRNL
+309 EQLRNAQL
-315 KLSDDV
+315 PDDV

-332 SKMSSHAADYQIA
+332 SKMSSNAADYQVS

-355 PWNVITEDALDL
+355 PWNVVTEDSLELD
-367 GNAQTVL
+367 NAQTVL
-374 DEDHYGLEDVKE
+374 DEDHYGLDDVKE

-455 MPGRILQAVRRS
+455 MPGRILQAVRRA

-508 NYLNLPFDLSK
+508 NYLNLPFDLAK
-519 AFFITTANHLDGIPR
+519 VFFITTANHLDGVPR

-539 MEVLDLT
+539 MEVLELT

-568 AGLKEEQ
+568 AGLQEEQ
-575 LAFTP
+575 LNFTT
-580 EALSCAVRR
+580 EALSWAIRR

-602 IGRIASKRARQIV
+602 IARVASKRARQIV
-615 QPQPSGAEALDQ
+615 QAEESATA
-627 PIREDDGPITADD
+627 ITVDD
-640 LPDLLGP
+640 LPALLGP
-647 EKFKTD
+647 DKFKTD
-653 RQRSNMAPGVAPGLA
+653 RQRENMAPGIAPGLA

-680 ATLTHKDDK
+680 ATLTHKEDK

-714 AEQLEIDRATI
+714 ADQLHISRDMIEQ
-725 EENGIHVHVPAGAV
+725 NGIHVHVPAGAV

-756 LYSNKSVR
+756 LYSNKPVR
-764 DDIAMTGEL
+764 DDVAMTGEL
-773 TLSGLVLPVGGIREK
+773 TLSGLILPVGGIREK

-803 RDNEAELAKL
+803 RDNEAELEKL
-813 PAPVRDEMEVTLV
+813 PTPVREEMQVTLV
-826 DRLEDAVRVAI
+826 DRLEDAVKVAI
-837 PGLSPEG
+837 PELNSGL
-844 AA
+844 AQ